1 MGLFTACILLM
12 SAAIAV
18 DEQRDLEVGGATLH
32 VHIRGADTG
41 NPYALYLHGGPGYSA
56 LPFMATAGPELER
69 SLTVV
74 YLDQRGCGLSSPLT
88 PAGAKAYS
96 IERLVRD
103 IEAVREE
110 LGIEKWAVIG
120 HAWGGLLGLHY
131 VTQYPERVSCFINI
145 SGLVSVPIM
154 TDDVLDNAAS
164 KAKQWLKEGSEGEK
178 VRAKVI
184 QEQVNSLRKM
194 SQSDPRRLA
203 GAYVLAL
210 GDAQLYFHDPNSST
224 VLRELRKLKSEA
236 EKYKIPIE
244 KLDLSAAVSTALVQN
259 ESFHTMDVSPLL
271 KKVSV
276 PTLLIGGRSDGVVTT
291 RQLEIARRF
300 IKGAQFEILDECG
313 HFAFYEQPQKLMLAI
328 LRFLPRADW
337 RRPGSD

>member
-1 MGLFTACILLM
+1 MGFLAACILVM
-12 SAAIAV
+12 SAAVAV
-18 DEQRDLEVGGATLH
+18 DEQRELEVAGATLH
-32 VHIRGADTG
+32 VHIRGADSG
-41 NPYALYLHGGPGYSA
+41 NPHALYLHGGPGYSA

-69 SLTVV
+69 SLTMV
-74 YLDQRGCGLSSPLT
+74 YLDQRGCGLSSPLAPT
-88 PAGAKAYS
+88 AAKAYT

-103 IEAVREE
+103 IEAVREQ

-131 VTQYPERVSCFINI
+131 VTQHPERVSCFINI

-154 TDDVLDNAAS
+154 TDDVLDNAS
-164 KAKQWLKEGSEGEK
+164 SRAKEWLKDGSEGEK
-178 VRAKVI
+178 TRAKVML
-184 QEQVNSLRKM
+184 ERVESLRKM

-210 GDAQLYFHDPNSST
+210 GDAQLYFHDPNSAT
-224 VLRELRKLKSEA
+224 VQAELRRLKAEA
-236 EKYKIPIE
+236 EKYKIPTE
-244 KLDLSAAVSTALVQN
+244 KLDLAAAVSTALVQN
-259 ESFHTMDVSPLL
+259 ESFHTMDASPLL

-300 IKGAQFEILDECG
+300 IKGAQFEILDDCG

-337 RRPGSD
+337 RAPGGG

>member
-1 MGLFTACILLM
+1 MGLFAAFILLM
-12 SAAIAV
+12 NTALPV
-18 DEQRDLEVGGATLH
+18 DEQRELEVGGATLH
-32 VHIRGADTG
+32 VHIRGADSG
-41 NPYALYLHGGPGYSA
+41 NPYALYLHGGPGYSS

-88 PAGAKAYS
+88 PDAAKAYS
-96 IERLVRD
+96 LERLLRD
-103 IEAVREE
+103 IEEVRQQ
-110 LGIEKWAVIG
+110 LGIEKWAVIA

-131 VTQYPERVSCFINI
+131 VTQHPERVSCFINI

-154 TDDVLDNAAS
+154 TDDVLENAAA
-164 KAKQWLKEGSEGEK
+164 KAKQWLKDGSEGEK
-178 VRAKVI
+178 ARAKVLL
-184 QEQVNSLRKM
+184 EQVGDLRKM

-210 GDAQLYFHDPNSST
+210 GEAHLYFHDPNSAT
-224 VLRELRKLKSEA
+224 VQAELRKLKAEA
-236 EKYKIPIE
+236 EKYKISVE
-244 KLDLSAAVSTALVQN
+244 KLDLAAAVSTALVQN
-259 ESFHTMDVSPLL
+259 ESFHTMDATPLL
-271 KKVSV
+271 KRVSV

-328 LRFLPRADW
+328 LRFLPRANW
-337 RRPGSD
+337 TPPGSG